1 MGATM
6 RNQFLTYKT
15 RKIFDMV
22 NFLLLLFV
30 VFSIGMAAFTF
41 SKCGSRTLML
51 GNGVSYAAF
60 SGMCDN

>member
-1 MGATM
+1 M
-6 RNQFLTYKT
+6 F
-15 RKIFDMV
+15 

-30 VFSIGMAAFTF
+30 VFNIGMAAFTF

-51 GNGVSYAAF
+51 GNGGAYAAF